1 MSSSSTTQSSK
12 TLSPSQYKS
21 FTPGQWV
28 TQLPW
33 PGVVFCAACHV
44 AGSYAERVL
53 KENSPDH
60 DGQGLGYCLQNQTV
74 VSWAVLTLSDFY
86 YLWETYDVRLFSCLS
101 SVGWGPV
108 DGLVVVNDP
117 GQIDHAGLAIPGLAA
132 VVAPGS
138 ILVVLQTAFF
148 DVLYTVVSPN
158 ILLSAFWTR
167 T

>member
-1 MSSSSTTQSSK
+1 M
-12 TLSPSQYKS
+12 
-21 FTPGQWV
+21 
-28 TQLPW
+28 
-33 PGVVFCAACHV
+33 
-44 AGSYAERVL
+44 
-53 KENSPDH
+53 
-60 DGQGLGYCLQNQTV
+60 
-74 VSWAVLTLSDFY
+74 VSWAILTLSDFCC
-86 YLWETYDVRLFSCLS
+86 LWETYDVRLFSCLS

-117 GQIDHAGLAIPGLAA
+117 GQIDHAGLAIPCLAA